1 MILYCQDRR
10 RPKDPGFNYTLAV
23 CDHCEVVCP
32 GSRLPGRVGFTATRD
47 ARRIALEAGWVE
59 RDVEKRASGR
69 RDSVLVTLL
78 LCPKCQGVA

>member
-23 CDHCEVVCP
+23 CDHCDVVCP
-32 GSRLPGRVGFTATRD
+32 GSRLPGRVGFTATCA

-59 RDVEKRASGR
+59 RDVEKKR
-69 RDSVLVTLL
+69 RRNSVLVTLL
-78 LCPKCQGVA
+78 LCPKCQEVA